1 MVSHCTLAWCRG
13 CEIVIVFI
21 SPPDIR
27 SLGSYGITDGAKLFL
42 THKPHAR
49 TPVTTSS
56 AETTDPQALTGSTAG
71 EGRAPRDPVAMEVDR
86 EERMVLT
93 VKLLKGGREET
104 VEVCVNKLNQFQFL

>member
-1 MVSHCTLAWCRG
+1 M
-13 CEIVIVFI
+13 FI